1 MQKEVD
7 LTLGERRQINLAKRA
22 PGTVQFLI
30 VDEQSNP
37 IAGAR
42 CNIRTASG
50 TWVNPNWQAMRKE
63 GLIGENFDWNRA
75 MSSGEDGG
83 CTRYHV
89 PPGVL
94 TVWAQKNGYAM
105 AGENP
110 QIEVASGS
118 VTEVTLTL
126 KKTK

>member
-1 MQKEVD
+1 MDARGNIPHRGLRSAADE
-7 LTLGERRQINLAKRA
+7 LGDSED
-22 PGTVQFLI
+22 G
-30 VDEQSNP
+30 
-37 IAGAR
+37 
-42 CNIRTASG
+42 
-50 TWVNPNWQAMRKE
+50 
-63 GLIGENFDWNRA
+63 
-75 MSSGEDGG
+75 SGEDGG

-126 KKTK
+126 KKTN